1 MFLIVNLSPTIVK
14 VTWVGTIVKWWW
26 KYHKELEFMKL
37 EFQVNIFKIF
47 DFYKLEFHVKLKFHK
62 FEFLKSGTLLN
73 IFQTVV
79 KH

>member
-1 MFLIVNLSPTIVK
+1 
-14 VTWVGTIVKWWW
+14 
-26 KYHKELEFMKL
+26 MKL

-73 IFQTVV
+73 IFQIVV